1 MASVG
6 RARDKQCA
14 SKGRQPRGV
23 NVVNNGSAG
32 EVEKAAIIARCLRSG
47 RRQAASNEGKAQE
60 DGKATTGAAQL
71 APQYSTKLEQE
82 AEVPEPQDF
91 VFRLCESKQPEKF
104 KALTLFNADG
114 AGCFLEASDV
124 VTIVDGQCLT
134 DAIVNFHNVL
144 LSIRRP
150 TTPNGTT
157 WVAIDS
163 KAFAHVSDFN
173 KPYSMGKSARVFDVD
188 YLAIP
193 VFKNV
198 RLGVQKHQL
207 KRQDNEYDCDVFVC
221 HYLKVL
227 VDTDFRNVKLFLY
240 LEGVSAL
247 EFRRGMRGDICM
259 HADHELVPALV
270 KQGLV
275 VPKQP
280 QPKVTVDG
288 AMLDSRR
295 EDVNTKLTMYQVE
308 LYGLKRDIVIWKA
321 AFSALG
327 SVMGYSDDQL
337 LAAAA
342 HVLQTQSLQG
352 GLPAHGSS
360 ISTAPSTPKP
370 TAGVRPSA
378 SDSPGSK
385 GDSDAGM
392 ETACAVHETFE
403 LGVVHQGP
411 VKLAMP
417 AARKRRLTTPS
428 VSDAEADVPSGE
440 RRGKRQTA
448 TSQYKGVRKEK
459 RGKWSATILFLE
471 ADKAKRT
478 QMRLGVY
485 NKELEAATAYAAAVY
500 VVKAGKRVA
509 GTVELSA
516 PEKCMLQGCTLS
528 AVRHLVKGR
537 QWFRWTEWETALA
550 DCPEEDTGGDGDA
563 HSESQDNDKDDV

>member
-1 MASVG
+1 
-6 RARDKQCA
+6 
-14 SKGRQPRGV
+14 
-23 NVVNNGSAG
+23 
-32 EVEKAAIIARCLRSG
+32 
-47 RRQAASNEGKAQE
+47 
-60 DGKATTGAAQL
+60 
-71 APQYSTKLEQE
+71 
-82 AEVPEPQDF
+82 
-91 VFRLCESKQPEKF
+91 
-104 KALTLFNADG
+104 
-114 AGCFLEASDV
+114 
-124 VTIVDGQCLT
+124 
-134 DAIVNFHNVL
+134 
-144 LSIRRP
+144 
-150 TTPNGTT
+150 
-157 WVAIDS
+157 
-163 KAFAHVSDFN
+163 
-173 KPYSMGKSARVFDVD
+173 
-188 YLAIP
+188 
-193 VFKNV
+193 
-198 RLGVQKHQL
+198 
-207 KRQDNEYDCDVFVC
+207 
-221 HYLKVL
+221 
-227 VDTDFRNVKLFLY
+227 
-240 LEGVSAL
+240 
-247 EFRRGMRGDICM
+247 
-259 HADHELVPALV
+259 
-270 KQGLV
+270 
-275 VPKQP
+275 
-280 QPKVTVDG
+280 
-288 AMLDSRR
+288 
-295 EDVNTKLTMYQVE
+295 MYQVE
-308 LYGLKRDIVIWKA
+308 LYGLKRDMVIWKA
-321 AFSALG
+321 ALSALG

-360 ISTAPSTPKP
+360 RSTAPSTPKP

-385 GDSDAGM
+385 GNSDAGM

-403 LGVVHQGP
+403 LGVVHQSPCALPSPSTAKWSMSGPPGCAEHTKQADPTHVPSSATGP
-411 VKLAMP
+411 VMLAMP

-428 VSDAEADVPSGE
+428 VSDAKGDVPPGE

-550 DCPEEDTGGDGDA
+550 DCPEEDTGGDRDA
-563 HSESQDNDKDDV
+563 HSESQDDDEDDVGASQVTPIAAAASSVGAGDEDVGSHGEGEAAPVRSKPVASVMGDTPGTAKDTGAKAPPAPGPNDPFVALPSGAAEPASGSWLAATLAEDNVVISRHELEEMKTAREESDCKIARLEAQLLAAQDPKRANKRQIDTILNWDKRKARLSNSAGGNAQVVDGLHYVALLAVKQAIQTFKPKYDAEVEAWVWGEHGLMLSSCGLEHLVPGCYARRAAEQEDNASGSNGSALGGGWASVRSGSGFYM